1 MKGNSQHLV
10 ACRVL
15 CAKESSFM
23 KSLET
28 ALRFGAPLIV
38 MDVDKAR
45 GLKGNILRL
54 CAGS

>member
-1 MKGNSQHLV
+1 
-10 ACRVL
+10 
-15 CAKESSFM
+15 M

-54 CAGS
+54 FFLDLELVSADCVVLLI